1 MGCRSKIFSKFTL
14 NVKAEAGLKK
24 PNSSNNVNTVS
35 TNIRPYRPEDRKP
48 LVRFWEEVGKL
59 EAAHDRILVRELI
72 DNLDRPNHDPER
84 DLFVAESSGTIT
96 GYIDVLSEPAIGRV
110 VLQYLVHPGH
120 RRKGISPKLVDHA
133 TERAGEI
140 RVKKVQV
147 NIPQDDKVG
156 KRLFAKMGFRFV
168 RRFLELRL
176 DLSKAHSSQMT
187 PDDYP
192 CRPMMESEVEKLTTL
207 QNRSFLD
214 TWGFNPN
221 TPEEINYRINRS
233 KTSREDI
240 TFCLDDTEPI
250 GYCWA
255 KIDFGKGSLM
265 GEKRGRI
272 NMLGVD
278 PNYRGK
284 GVGKKVLMV
293 GLTQLRRRGVDIVD
307 LTVDNENKAAR
318 ALYQS
323 LGFTERTSS
332 LWYQK
337 DLEY

>member
-1 MGCRSKIFSKFTL
+1 
-14 NVKAEAGLKK
+14 VA
-24 PNSSNNVNTVS
+24 
-35 TNIRPYRPEDRKP
+35 
-48 LVRFWEEVGKL
+48 KL
-59 EAAHDRILVRELI
+59 EAARDRILVPELI
-72 DNLDRPNHDPER
+72 DNLDRPNHDPEMN
-84 DLFVAESSGTIT
+84 LFIAENSGTIT
-96 GYIDVLSEPAIGRV
+96 GYIDVLSELEIERV

-120 RRKGISPKLVDHA
+120 RRKGIAPKLVDYA
-133 TERAGEI
+133 TERAGVL

-176 DLSKAHSSQMT
+176 DLSKAHLSQVT
-187 PDDYP
+187 PDDYA
-192 CRPMMESEVEKLTTL
+192 CRPMMEDEDEKLTTL

-221 TPEEINYRINRS
+221 TPEEIYYRIHRPKS
-233 KTSREDI
+233 SREEI

-255 KIDFGKGSLM
+255 KIDFGKDSDM
-265 GEKRGRI
+265 GKKRGRI

-284 GVGKKVLMV
+284 GVGKKVLIV
-293 GLTQLRRRGVDIVD
+293 GLTQLRSMGVDIVD

-318 ALYQS
+318 ALYES
-323 LGFTERTSS
+323 IGFTERTSS

-337 DLEY
+337 NLDP

>member
-1 MGCRSKIFSKFTL
+1 LVSQTD
-14 NVKAEAGLKK
+14 
-24 PNSSNNVNTVS
+24 PNSDMNAVN

-48 LVRFWEEVGKL
+48 LVRFWEDVAKL
-59 EAAHDRILVRELI
+59 EANHDRILVIELI

-84 DLFVAESSGTIT
+84 NTFVLENRGALT
-96 GYIDVLSEPAIGRV
+96 GYIDVLSEQEIDRV
-110 VLQYLVHPGH
+110 VLQYLVHPAH
-120 RRKGISPKLVDHA
+120 RRKGISEKLVERA
-133 TERAGEI
+133 TERARTL

-147 NIPQDDKVG
+147 NIPQDDRPG

-176 DLSKAHSSQMT
+176 DLSKARLSEVT

-192 CRPMMESEVEKLTTL
+192 CRPMREGEDEKLTKL
-207 QNRSFLD
+207 QNRSFLN

-221 TPEEINYRINRS
+221 TPEEIRYRIHRPKAS
-233 KTSREDI
+233 IEDL
-240 TFCLDDTEPI
+240 TLCMDRTEPI

-255 KIDFGKGSLM
+255 KIDDGKGASM
-265 GEKRGRI
+265 EEKRGRI

-284 GVGKKVLMV
+284 GVGRKVLLV
-293 GLTQLRRRGVDIVD
+293 GLTQLRSRGVRFVD
-307 LTVDNENKAAR
+307 LTVDNDNRTAR
-318 ALYQS
+318 GLYQS
-323 LGFTERTSS
+323 IGFDERTSS

-337 DLEY
+337 DLNL